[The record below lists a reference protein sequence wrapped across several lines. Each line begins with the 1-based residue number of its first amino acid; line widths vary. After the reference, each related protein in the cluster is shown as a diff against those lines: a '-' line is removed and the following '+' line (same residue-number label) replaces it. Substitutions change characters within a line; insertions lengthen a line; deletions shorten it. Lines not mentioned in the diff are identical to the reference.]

1 MRALGELLTTP
12 TTQLGRAS
20 RFLVFQIK
28 LWSHCIRLLKR
39 NRANHQAAALSY
51 YTIFGLVPLAIVVL
65 LIFQLFPASQDI
77 GDRLKQFAY
86 EQLNLTKI
94 VYSQGIEDQQEQAE
108 GQQETEE
115 QQEAEAQ
122 TEKVMLTDYFD
133 GIINKFFGT
142 SGKQSLS
149 LVSAL
154 IVIWAALALLSTIE
168 QAFNHIWHVTRG
180 RGFLHRMINY
190 WALLTLGPL
199 LLGAGIYVTTQY
211 GAFKNIEGTAIG
223 VATPLV
229 LSYFPSLLGFFFLY
243 FVLPNTKV
251 KPAAALWGAA
261 VAALAWH
268 IAKYG
273 FGAYVTEFIP
283 YSKIYGVLG
292 LIPLGVFWIHITWL
306 IALFGLQLTYTT
318 QHLKRLDAAEIA
330 AARKAKE
337 ECFITNDLTAI
348 NMARQIAEAFV
359 ENRGPTSA
367 ASLCGDLNI
376 PLELG
381 EDILDLLVHK
391 GLLLKTAEPRSG
403 FIPARAPDQIKLSE
417 IVESLAEIALAQPDL
432 DPNQMLGKLVTAHRQ
447 FLGKHSLREIV
458 QTTETASPGLSNVSN
473 DVSSH
478 GEPEDEPPSES

>member
-1 MRALGELLTTP
+1 MRALKELLTTP

-39 NRANHQAAALSY
+39 NRAGQQAAALSY

-65 LIFQLFPASQDI
+65 LIFQLFPTSQDI

-94 VYSQGIEDQQEQAE
+94 VYSQGTDDQQTE
-108 GQQETEE
+108 GQQASEE
-115 QQEAEAQ
+115 QIEE
-122 TEKVMLTDYFD
+122 VMLTDYFD

-142 SGKQSLS
+142 SSKQSLS

-154 IVIWAALALLSTIE
+154 LVIWAALALLSTIE
-168 QAFNHIWHVTRG
+168 RAFNHIWHVTRG

-211 GAFKNIEGTAIG
+211 GALKNLEGTPLAN
-223 VATPLV
+223 ATPLI
-229 LSYFPSLLGFFFLY
+229 LSYLPSLLGFFFLY

-251 KPAAALWGAA
+251 KPSAALWGAA

-273 FGAYVTEFIP
+273 FGTYVTEFIP

-306 IALFGLQLTYTT
+306 IALFGLQLTFTT
-318 QHLKRLDAAEIA
+318 QHLKRLDAAEIEA
-330 AARKAKE
+330 AKGTKQD
-337 ECFITNDLTAI
+337 CFITNDLTVI
-348 NMARQIAEAFV
+348 NMAREIARAFIQN
-359 ENRGPTSA
+359 EGPIPTGA
-367 ASLCGDLNI
+367 LCTGLNI

-381 EDILDLLVHK
+381 EDILDLLVDK
-391 GLLLKTAEPRSG
+391 GLLLKSADPRPG
-403 FIPARAPDQIKLSE
+403 FIPARDPGQIKLSE
-417 IVESLAEIALAQPDL
+417 IAEALAEIALAQPNLNEDRTF
-432 DPNQMLGKLVTAHRQ
+432 GEITKAHRQ
-447 FLGKHSLREIV
+447 FLGKYSLREIIG
-458 QTTETASPGLSNVSN
+458 TTRTRTPGLSSLPKEVSTS
-473 DVSSH
+473 V
-478 GEPEDEPPSES
+478 ESEVDPLSEV